1 MIPFK
6 TVSTTLVLSSGA
18 RRSSS
23 GSEGEKGCLVVKIVI
38 RFWASSD
45 WLGWRNVLLSGFV
58 VNGLWSWCCLENR
71 W

>member
-6 TVSTTLVLSSGA
+6 TASTILVLSSGA
-18 RRSSS
+18 RRSRS
-23 GSEGEKGCLVVKIVI
+23 GSEGEKGCLVKIVI